1 MKILQEHSNDLT
13 NLYDTKL
20 NVETHTEDMSKVNNK
35 IVSLI
40 FKTILFRVFSNI
52 YSTFKQF
59 YQ

>member
-1 MKILQEHSNDLT
+1 MKILQKHSNDLT

-20 NVETHTEDMSKVNNK
+20 NVETHEEDMSKVNDK
-35 IVSLI
+35 IVSLN

>member
-20 NVETHTEDMSKVNNK
+20 NVETHTEDMSKVNDR

-40 FKTILFRVFSNI
+40 FKTILFKVFSNI
-52 YSTFKQF
+52 YWIFKQF

>member
-1 MKILQEHSNDLT
+1 MKILQKHSNDLT

-20 NVETHTEDMSKVNNK
+20 NVETHEEDMSKVNDK

-52 YSTFKQF
+52 NLTSKQF
-59 YQ
+59 YR